1 MISKELDLM
10 NRWENCLSMRDC
22 FVTSQP
28 RNVRVL
34 RVVCGISAGMQDTSF
49 RGVFKNKNKLS
60 KKMESFSLRTACV
73 LLLYINFFHLCKNV
87 FSMDQ
92 CEICGQKKRF
102 SITFYNINI
111 YHQYVEPCFGVIT
124 EGEGEI
130 CSNCVRATNHYKKSG
145 KTFHHVSKTE

>member
-1 MISKELDLM
+1 M
-10 NRWENCLSMRDC
+10 NRLENCLSMRDC

-49 RGVFKNKNKLS
+49 HGVFKNKNKLS

-73 LLLYINFFHLCKNV
+73 RLLYINFFYPSKNI

-92 CEICGQKKRF
+92 CEICGQKKRL
-102 SITFYNINI
+102 SITFYNKNI
-111 YHQYVEPCFGVIT
+111 YWQYVEPCFGVST

-130 CSNCVRATNHYKKSG
+130 CSNCVRATNHCKKSG
-145 KTFHHVSKTE
+145 KTFRHVSKTE